1 MSTPCE
7 SPIYSSSSI
16 CLSSSS
22 IKSSTKH
29 FKANKDSIFLNN
41 HNTDISGSFNY
52 YTTATAK
59 GDEIDCKDYLHTI
72 LNFPSWGW
80 IIFTSLLIIFYR
92 KKIYELIDI
101 YIHKIKESDSGEIGA
116 AGFKFAYNTAKAPT
130 PLDSTSSNTN
140 ETSNNIID
148 GDSISNDN
156 SDYFYPAYKDI
167 LNNKVANKILSTL
180 WNYQQTYGKNN
191 NNNIRWSFRVPN
203 DKEFDFIASKLYWSG
218 LIIANRNQF
227 MLSNVGIR
235 FCKKHQVKLNLD
247 DIYSSFL
254 E

>member
-80 IIFTSLLIIFYR
+80 IIFTTLLIIFYR

-148 GDSISNDN
+148 GD
-156 SDYFYPAYKDI
+156 
-167 LNNKVANKILSTL
+167 
-180 WNYQQTYGKNN
+180 QQTYGKNN